1 MQPATTV
8 TTEMSDARQMPIPR
22 APLWLGLAGLIPF
35 LGMLALAAGTDG
47 PQRTVRL
54 FYLAGY
60 GAIILSFVGALHWG
74 VAMMLA
80 RAGESERW
88 KLMTWSTVP
97 ALIGWATLPLPPHPA
112 FGVLIAAYWVHFAM
126 DRALARHDGVPG
138 WYLPLR
144 LILTSG
150 ATACL
155 GLGLLL

>member
-1 MQPATTV
+1 MAP
-8 TTEMSDARQMPIPR
+8 SSPSKRISIPK
-22 APLWLGLAGLIPF
+22 APLWLGIAGLIPF
-35 LGMLALAAGTDG
+35 FGMLSLAAGIDG

-74 VAMMLA
+74 VAMMLTRDSDA
-80 RAGESERW
+80 DRW

-97 ALIGWATLPLPPHPA
+97 ALIGWSTLPLPPHPA
-112 FGVLIAAYWVHFAM
+112 FAVLIATFWVHFAM
-126 DRALARHDGVPG
+126 DRGLATRHGVPE

-150 ATACL
+150 ATVCLAL
-155 GLGLLL
+155 GLFL

>member
-1 MQPATTV
+1 M
-8 TTEMSDARQMPIPR
+8 
-22 APLWLGLAGLIPF
+22 WLGLAGLIPF
-35 LGMLALAAGTDG
+35 FGMLSLAAGVEGT
-47 PQRTVRL
+47 QRTVRL

-74 VAMMLA
+74 VAMMLT
-80 RAGESERW
+80 RDSDTERW

-97 ALIGWATLPLPPHPA
+97 ALIGWATLPLPPHTA
-112 FGVLIAAYWVHFAM
+112 FAVLIATFWVHFVM
-126 DRALARHDGVPG
+126 DRALATRHGVPD

-155 GLGLLL
+155 ALGLFL